1 MQRGAHV
8 GRSVTIDACKRLG
21 IPSMD
26 IPAHLPTPEVARLI
40 PLEVARELMAVPL
53 AQEEEVL
60 TVAMASPDDRES
72 IEALVEITGYRVFP
86 VLSPPEQVES
96 ALERL
101 EALYYGHPCEQKS
114 AKENEIATH

>member
-1 MQRGAHV
+1 MK
-8 GRSVTIDACKRLG
+8 RSLTVDTCKRLG

-40 PLEVARELMAVPL
+40 PLEVSRELKAVPL
-53 AQEEEVL
+53 AREEEVL

-72 IEALVEITGYRVFP
+72 IETLVEITGYQVFP
-86 VLSPPEQVES
+86 VLSPPEQLES

-101 EALYYGHPCEQKS
+101 EALWYGGSCEQPSSEEKES
-114 AKENEIATH
+114 AVH

>member
-1 MQRGAHV
+1 M

-21 IPSMD
+21 IPSLD
-26 IPAHLPTPEVARLI
+26 IPVSLPRPEVARLV

-53 AQEEEVL
+53 AMEEEVL

-72 IEALVEITGYRVFP
+72 IETLVEITGYQVFP
-86 VLSPPEQVES
+86 VLSPPEQLES

-101 EALYYGHPCEQKS
+101 EALWYGGSCEQQS
-114 AKENEIATH
+114 SKEKGNAVH